1 MKIAINGF
9 GRIGRNILRSYLA
22 KDQVWKKFNQI
33 EIVAI
38 NDLGSPKDSA
48 HLLKYDSVH
57 GRLNNQIEHT
67 EDSIQIDGQ
76 KIACFSERD
85 PKNLPWTKLGIDIV
99 FECTGLF
106 TSREAAGAHLDA
118 GAKRVLISAPGKD
131 VDKTVVFGVNHE
143 TLTKDDLIISN
154 ASCTTNC
161 LAPLAK
167 VINEHYTITNGMANT
182 IHAYTNDQSLL
193 DVHHSDLL
201 RARAANLSMIPTK
214 TGAASAVGEVLPEL
228 LGKLDGLAVSLFTS
242 REAAGAHL
250 DAGAKRVLISAPGK
264 DVDKTVV
271 FGVNHETL
279 TKDDLIISNASCTTN
294 CLAPLAKVINEHYTI
309 TNGMANT
316 IHAYTNDQ
324 SLLDVHHSDL
334 LRARAANLSMIP
346 TKTGAAS
353 AVGEVLPELLG
364 KLDGLAVRVPVSNVS
379 LLDFTFTTEKSFS
392 IEDLNSKLEAAT
404 KNGLSGI
411 LAVNE
416 IPLVSTDFGNDS
428 HSVIYDK
435 SHTKQIGNS
444 TKILAWYDNEWGF
457 SNRMLDVANYLN
469 QITNKEFRAA

>member
-1 MKIAINGF
+1 MAVKVAINGF

-22 KDQVWKKFNQI
+22 REQVWKKFNQI

-38 NDLGSPKDSA
+38 NDLGSPSDNA

-57 GRLNNQIEHT
+57 GKLKNEVKYSET
-67 EDSIQIDGQ
+67 SIKVDGFD
-76 KIACFSERD
+76 IACFSEKD
-85 PKNLPWTKLGIDIV
+85 PAKLPWAKLNIDIV

-106 TSREAAGAHLDA
+106 TSKDKAEQHIQA
-118 GAKRVLISAPGKD
+118 GAKRVLISAPGQN
-131 VDKTVVFGVNHE
+131 VDKTIVFGVNHE
-143 TLTKDDLIISN
+143 TLTNEDRIISN

-167 VINEHYTITNGMANT
+167 IIHEEYKILNGLVNT

-201 RARAANLSMIPTK
+201 RARAASLSMIPTK

-228 LGKLDGLAVSLFTS
+228 S
-242 REAAGAHL
+242 
-250 DAGAKRVLISAPGK
+250 
-264 DVDKTVV
+264 
-271 FGVNHETL
+271 
-279 TKDDLIISNASCTTN
+279 
-294 CLAPLAKVINEHYTI
+294 
-309 TNGMANT
+309 
-316 IHAYTNDQ
+316 
-324 SLLDVHHSDL
+324 
-334 LRARAANLSMIP
+334 
-346 TKTGAAS
+346 
-353 AVGEVLPELLG
+353 G

-379 LLDFTFTTEKSFS
+379 LLDFTFTTEKDFS
-392 IEDLNSKLEAAT
+392 IEELNARLEAAA

-411 LAVNE
+411 LDVNE

-428 HSVIYDK
+428 HSVIFDK
-435 SHTKQIGNS
+435 SHTRKIGKT

-469 QITNKEFRAA
+469 QISKKSSQAA